1 MININFSLINDN
13 IKMEDAW
20 RVEVA
25 NCGKQ
30 RDKDEWNG
38 TRKEGAGEEPRLI
51 VSKVKW
57 TPLLTSKTST
67 SQPLP

>member
-38 TRKEGAGEEPRLI
+38 TRKEGRSGGRA
-51 VSKVKW
+51 
-57 TPLLTSKTST
+57 TSHCQQS
-67 SQPLP
+67 